1 MKETIMNM
9 ASKTLREVVGLGQE
23 TASLS
28 DSALIMIDLQNTYRS
43 GLMQLCGVE
52 EAMLEAVKLLA
63 IARELKMPIF
73 HIQHDAGPGSP
84 YDTQAQIGAICEEVA
99 PIDGEPVIV
108 KNYPNSFFNT
118 DLDQQLKAANIKS
131 IVLAG
136 FMTHMCVNS
145 TAHGGF
151 NLGYAVTVVASAT
164 ATRPLQAANG
174 KVLGA
179 QEVHDGAIASTR
191 DLYAAIA
198 DTVADLKR

>member
-1 MKETIMNM
+1 MMSI
-9 ASKTLREVVGLGQE
+9 ASTTLREVSGLGQE
-23 TASLS
+23 TAPLS
-28 DSALIMIDLQNTYRS
+28 GSALIMIDLQNTYRS
-43 GLMQLCGVE
+43 GLMQLSGVE
-52 EAMLEAVKLLA
+52 EAMLEAKKLLD
-63 IARELKMPIF
+63 IARELRLPIF

-84 YDTQAQIGAICEEVA
+84 YDTQAQSGAICEEVS
-99 PIDGEPVIV
+99 PINGEPVII
-108 KNYPNSFFNT
+108 KHYPNAFFNT
-118 DLDQQLKAANIKS
+118 DLDRQLKAANINS

-164 ATRPLQAANG
+164 ATRALQAANG

-179 QEVHDGAIASTR
+179 QQVHDGAIASTR

-198 DTVADLKR
+198 DTVADLRR

>member
-1 MKETIMNM
+1 MNM